1 MRSPVLS
8 VLHCCLSDVA
18 RKHTAE
24 VVKTST
30 AWVPRTAVPGL
41 LEDLL
46 LGSLDE
52 DVEDV
57 WCTGKCFW
65 RAGASC
71 AATWS

>member
-1 MRSPVLS
+1 MRTPVLG

-18 RKHTAE
+18 GKHIAE
-24 VVKTST
+24 VVEIST
-30 AWVPRTAVPGL
+30 AWVPGTTIPGL
-41 LEDLL
+41 LKDLL

-65 RAGASC
+65 
-71 AATWS
+71 